1 MNEKVIYS
9 GKTKYVWVTYEIVTD
24 DRKKNIQIIDWPNSE
39 GFTIVRDDDSYVD
52 FDWCEWDALKA
63 AIQKLH
69 E

>member
-1 MNEKVIYS
+1 MKMVIDS
-9 GKTKYVWVTYEIVTD
+9 GKTKYVWVTYETVTD
-24 DRKKNIQIIDWPNSE
+24 DHKKNIQIIDWPNSE

-52 FDWCEWDALKA
+52 FDWYEWNALKA